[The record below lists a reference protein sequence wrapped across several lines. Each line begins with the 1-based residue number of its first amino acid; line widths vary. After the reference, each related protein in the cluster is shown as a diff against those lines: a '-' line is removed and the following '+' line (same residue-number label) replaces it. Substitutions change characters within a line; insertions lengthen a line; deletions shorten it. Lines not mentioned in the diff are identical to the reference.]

1 MGLTLW
7 IQLNWGMILRL
18 SNNMFR
24 LNNADL
30 PVSPEPLS
38 NMGSVCRFWYSETD
52 RGMGP
57 LLRVNTY
64 ANWWTNPGWTVDDLN
79 PEKPDFIGDYS
90 TVSVNAELVD
100 VRIVGYKKVSSADE
114 ALPDS
119 LWFSSNKIHLYQ
131 KTIPTE
137 AIITF
142 TSSILSTAPYT
153 ILTPDNFTPTA
164 ISPGD
169 SFTQSGASLIIAST
183 ELMAIGDSIT
193 VTGTLTI
200 NPVVQCAIA
209 SFILPVEFL
218 DQVDW
223 IGKSFRSCKDIIN
236 PVLWEFTW
244 YQPSKL
250 ANAFID
256 RNYLPDFQENNQVT
270 GIQGIGSL
278 TYDR

>member
-1 MGLTLW
+1 MR
-7 IQLNWGMILRL
+7 I
-18 SNNMFR
+18 
-24 LNNADL
+24 
-30 PVSPEPLS
+30 
-38 NMGSVCRFWYSETD
+38 
-52 RGMGP
+52 
-57 LLRVNTY
+57 NTY
-64 ANWWTNPGWTVDDLN
+64 ANWWTNPGWTVDDLS

-119 LWFSSNKIHLYQ
+119 FWFSSNKIHLYQ

-137 AIITF
+137 AVITF

-153 ILTPDNFTPTA
+153 ILIPDNFTPTA

-169 SFTQSGASLIIAST
+169 SFTQSGSSLIITST
-183 ELMAIGDSIT
+183 ELMSIGDSIT
-193 VTGTLTI
+193 VTGTLAITPI
-200 NPVVQCAIA
+200 VQCAIA
-209 SFILPVEFL
+209 SFILSVEFL

-236 PVLWEFTW
+236 PVLWEFSW
-244 YQPSKL
+244 HQPSKL
-250 ANAFID
+250 VNLFIN
-256 RNYLPDFQENNQVT
+256 RNYLPDFEASSQVT

>member
-24 LNNADL
+24 LNNVDL

-57 LLRVNTY
+57 LLRVSAY

-100 VRIVGYKKVSSADE
+100 ARIVGYKKVSSADE

-119 LWFSSNKIHLYQ
+119 LWFSANKIHLYQ

-137 AIITF
+137 AAITF

-153 ILTPDNFTPTA
+153 ISIPDNFTPAA
-164 ISPGD
+164 ISPGE
-169 SFTQSGASLIIAST
+169 SFTQSGASLTIEST
-183 ELMAIGDSIT
+183 ELLVIGDLIT
-193 VTGTLTI
+193 VIGTLAI

-244 YQPSKL
+244 NQPSKV
-250 ANAFID
+250 ANTFID
-256 RNYLPDFQENNQVT
+256 RNYLPNFQENNQIT

>member
-1 MGLTLW
+1 
-7 IQLNWGMILRL
+7 MILRL

-24 LNNADL
+24 LNNVDL

-57 LLRVNTY
+57 LLRVSAY

-79 PEKPDFIGDYS
+79 PENPDFIGDYS

-100 VRIVGYKKVSSADE
+100 ARIVGYKKVSSADE

-119 LWFSSNKIHLYQ
+119 LWFSANKIHLYQ

-137 AIITF
+137 AAITF

-153 ILTPDNFTPTA
+153 ISIPDNFTPAA
-164 ISPGD
+164 ISPGE
-169 SFTQSGASLIIAST
+169 SFTQSGASLTIEST
-183 ELMAIGDSIT
+183 ELLVIGDLIT
-193 VTGTLTI
+193 VIGTLAI

-244 YQPSKL
+244 NQPSKV
-250 ANAFID
+250 ANTFID
-256 RNYLPDFQENNQVT
+256 RNYLPNFQENNQIT

>member
-1 MGLTLW
+1 
-7 IQLNWGMILRL
+7 
-18 SNNMFR
+18 MFR

-119 LWFSSNKIHLYQ
+119 LWFSVNKIHLYQ

-137 AIITF
+137 ATITF

-209 SFILPVEFL
+209 SFLLSIEFL
-218 DQVDW
+218 DQIDW

-236 PVLWEFTW
+236 PMLWEFTW

-250 ANAFID
+250 ANTFID
-256 RNYLPDFQENNQVT
+256 RNYLPDFQEDNQVT

>member
-1 MGLTLW
+1 
-7 IQLNWGMILRL
+7 MILRL

-24 LNNADL
+24 LNNVDL

-57 LLRVNTY
+57 LLRVSAY

-90 TVSVNAELVD
+90 TVSVNAELAD

-119 LWFSSNKIHLYQ
+119 FWFSTDKIHFYQ
-131 KTIPTE
+131 KTVPTE
-137 AIITF
+137 AAITF

-153 ILTPDNFTPTA
+153 ISIPDNFTPAA
-164 ISPGD
+164 ISPGE
-169 SFTQSGASLIIAST
+169 SFTQSGASLTIEST
-183 ELMAIGDSIT
+183 ELLVIGDLIT
-193 VTGTLTI
+193 VIGTLAI

-244 YQPSKL
+244 NQPSKV
-250 ANAFID
+250 ANTFID
-256 RNYLPDFQENNQVT
+256 RNYLPNFQENNQIT